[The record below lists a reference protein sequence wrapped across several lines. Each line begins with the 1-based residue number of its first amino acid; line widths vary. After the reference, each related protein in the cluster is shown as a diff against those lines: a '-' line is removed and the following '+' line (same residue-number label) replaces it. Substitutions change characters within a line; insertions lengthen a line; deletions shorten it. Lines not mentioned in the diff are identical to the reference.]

1 MGLIQTPSA
10 LGQQARYAALFEST
24 PGTYN
29 PPTSTDFVKLL
40 TMDLAHTLSREMRDD
55 ANEGLDPYESIAGRG
70 DLAWTVE
77 KYFAAAAAGTAP
89 PEGVFLRALFCG
101 VPVVDSGVS
110 VSYPLLNADPATA
123 YRALTLQRY
132 NNADDVF
139 FSRAFTGCMVNEG
152 KFSWSGGTDKPKM
165 TFSGKA
171 TGIIEAGR
179 TLTNGTGSSTTALTL
194 DTGTGRYFDVGA
206 RINVGA
212 DTNQT
217 VAAQAASGLT
227 LGSSITFADDEVVA
241 PYCPTPSYTAAN
253 ILGLTQ
259 GTLVYNGTTQIDVT
273 SWEVNVSRN
282 LGYVEDTYGSTY
294 AVDADRGQRV
304 ISGKFG
310 VRASRTMLNDL
321 IRRRQFAEVALA
333 IRVGSASGR
342 NHLITLGQ
350 ILPQIE
356 KDTLPASGAG
366 TLEVPFIAMASTE
379 GAVDALTWVVS

>member
-1 MGLIQTPSA
+1 MGLIQTPTA
-10 LGQQARYAALFEST
+10 LGHHARYAALFEST

-40 TMDLAHTLSREMRDD
+40 TMDLAHTLSHETRDD
-55 ANEGLDPYESIAGRG
+55 ANEGLDPYETNAGRG
-70 DLAWTVE
+70 DLSWTVE
-77 KYFAAAAAGTAP
+77 KNFSAAAAGTAP

-152 KFSWSGGTDKPKM
+152 KFSWSGNDKPKM

-179 TLTNGTGSSTTALTL
+179 TLTNGTGTTTNALTL
-194 DTGTGRYFDVGA
+194 DSGTGRYFDVGA
-206 RINVGA
+206 RINVGS
-212 DTNQT
+212 DTNLA
-217 VAAQAASGLT
+217 VSAQAASGLT

-241 PYCPTPSYTAAN
+241 PYCPSPSYTAAP

-259 GTLVYNGTTQIDVT
+259 GTLTYNGTVQADVT
-273 SWEVNVSRN
+273 SWEINVSRN
-282 LGYVEDTYGSTY
+282 LAYHEDTYGSTY
-294 AVDADRGQRV
+294 ATDADRGKRV

-321 IRRRQFAEVALA
+321 IRRRQFAEVSLA
-333 IRVGSASGR
+333 IRVGSSSGR

-366 TLEVPFIAMASTE
+366 TLEVPFVALASTE

>member
-1 MGLIQTPSA
+1 MGLIQTPTA

-40 TMDLAHTLSREMRDD
+40 TMDLAHTLSHEARDD
-55 ANEGLDPYESIAGRG
+55 ANEGLDPYETTAGRG
-70 DLAWTVE
+70 DLSWTVE
-77 KYFAAAAAGTAP
+77 KYFSAAAAGTAP
-89 PEGVFLRALFCG
+89 PEGVFLRALLCG
-101 VPVVDSGVS
+101 VPVVSSGVS
-110 VSYPLLNADPATA
+110 VSYPLLNADPAA
-123 YRALTLQRY
+123 AFRALTLQRY

-152 KFSWSGGTDKPKM
+152 KFSWSGTDKPKM
-165 TFSGKA
+165 SFSGKA

-179 TLTNGTGSSTTALTL
+179 TLTNGTGTTTQALTL
-194 DTGTGRYFDVGA
+194 DAGTGRYFDVGA

-217 VAAQAASGLT
+217 VSAQSADGLT
-227 LGSSITFADDEVVA
+227 LGANLTFGDDEVVA
-241 PYCPTPSYTAAN
+241 PYCPSPSYTAAP

-259 GTLVYNGTTQIDVT
+259 GTLTYNGTVQADVT
-273 SWEVNVSRN
+273 SWEINVSRG
-282 LGYVEDTYGSTY
+282 LAYHEDTYGSTY
-294 AVDADRGQRV
+294 AVDADRGMRV

-310 VRASRTMLNDL
+310 IRASRSMLNDL

-333 IRVGSASGR
+333 IRVGSSSGR

-356 KDTLPASGAG
+356 KDTLPATGAG
-366 TLEVPFIAMASTE
+366 TLEVPFIALASTE
-379 GAVDALTWVVS
+379 GAVDAMTWVVS

>member
-1 MGLIQTPSA
+1 MGLIQTPTA
-10 LGQQARYAALFEST
+10 LGHNARFAALFEST

-29 PPTSTDFVKLL
+29 PPTANDFFKALA
-40 TMDLAHTLSREMRDD
+40 MDLAHTLSHEMRDD

-70 DLAWTVE
+70 DLSWTVE

-101 VPVVDSGVS
+101 TPVVDSGVS

-132 NNADDVF
+132 SNADDVF
-139 FSRAFTGCMVNEG
+139 FSRALTGCMVNEG
-152 KFSWSGGTDKPKM
+152 KFSWSGSDKPKM
-165 TFSGKA
+165 AFSGKA
-171 TGIIEAGR
+171 TGIIEAGY
-179 TLTNGTGSSTTALTL
+179 TTTSGSGTSATVDLAS
-194 DTGTGRYFDVGA
+194 GTGRRYDVGA

-212 DTNQT
+212 DTNLT
-217 VAAQAASGLT
+217 VATQAANSVT
-227 LGSSITFADDEVVA
+227 LGGSITFANAEVVA
-241 PYCPTPSYTAAN
+241 PYCPTPSYTAAPV
-253 ILGLTQ
+253 LGLTQ
-259 GTLVYNGTTQIDVT
+259 GTLTYNGTALTDVT
-273 SWEVNVSRN
+273 SWEINVSRG
-282 LGYVEDTYGSTY
+282 LSYYEDGYGSTY
-294 AVDADRGQRV
+294 ATDADRGMRV

-310 VRASRTMLNDL
+310 IRASRSMLNDL

-333 IRVGSASGR
+333 IRVGSSTGR

-366 TLEVPFIAMASTE
+366 TLEVPFIALASTE